1 VGDFMNYGERLEKL
15 IICKNGLIFTKEV
28 ENVGIPR
35 YYLTLFVRENK
46 LERIAHGV
54 YVTPDAFEDTM
65 YIIQSRNNRV
75 IYSHDT
81 ALALHDLSDRDPI
94 KLSVTV
100 PYGYNASNLKKN
112 DIKVY
117 TVKRELFLLGVM
129 DLKTEFGRPIK
140 VYNQERTI
148 CDIVRSRSG
157 IDVAILNTAIRR
169 YVYSKSK
176 NIPLLLRYAK
186 ELGVQN
192 IIRNYLEVLL

>member
-1 VGDFMNYGERLEKL
+1 MNYGERLEKL

>member
-1 VGDFMNYGERLEKL
+1 MNYNEQLEKL
-15 IICKNGLIFTKEV
+15 INKKNGLILTKEV
-28 ENVGIPR
+28 EYAGIPR
-35 YYLTLFVRENK
+35 YYLTLFERENK

-54 YVTPDAFEDTM
+54 YITPDTFEDTM

-81 ALALHDLSDRDPI
+81 ALFLHDLSDRDPI

-100 PYGYNASNLKKN
+100 PYGYNATNLKKS

-117 TVKRELFLLGVM
+117 TVKRELYLLGVM

>member
-1 VGDFMNYGERLEKL
+1 MNYNEQLEKL
-15 IICKNGLIFTKEV
+15 INKKNGLILTKEV
-28 ENVGIPR
+28 EYAGIPR
-35 YYLTLFVRENK
+35 YYLTLFERENK

-54 YVTPDAFEDTM
+54 YITPDTFEDTM

-81 ALALHDLSDRDPI
+81 ALVLHDLSDRDPI

-100 PYGYNASNLKKN
+100 PYGYNATNLKKSG
-112 DIKVY
+112 IKVY